1 MAPSAP
7 SFRAQVRVTASGV
20 WKDVGHE
27 YTCFMRWG
35 EDARLHGRFHRFCE
49 RMTGGCAKILPVNFQ
64 VASMRQPAG
73 GTLVAPTVD

>member
-35 EDARLHGRFHRFCE
+35 EDARLHGR
-49 RMTGGCAKILPVNFQ
+49 L
-64 VASMRQPAG
+64 
-73 GTLVAPTVD
+73 